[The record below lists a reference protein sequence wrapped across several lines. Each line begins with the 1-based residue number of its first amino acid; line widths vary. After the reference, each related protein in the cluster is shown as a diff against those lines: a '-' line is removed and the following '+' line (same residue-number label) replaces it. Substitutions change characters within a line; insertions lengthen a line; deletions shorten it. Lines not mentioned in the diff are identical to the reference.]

1 MVKQR
6 KTCEERELG
15 ALRCQPEIRQWRP
28 GCYSHSYWLQAKLW
42 EGERETREWREGGG
56 GADSGERECVD
67 SKSNSY
73 PFHLF
78 IAQYQEVLLVSH
90 GHPAPSVVKPRSKY
104 HCMEGRQK
112 ECQGLHQTKAPQKT
126 SGFPVVELVPWKNTL
141 LVLTS
146 ILHSLGG
153 CSLNHLGSLTY
164 YS

>member
-112 ECQGLHQTKAPQKT
+112 EWVDDTWNESRGPYTM
-126 SGFPVVELVPWKNTL
+126 FTL
-141 LVLTS
+141 WAQWLAR
-146 ILHSLGG
+146 
-153 CSLNHLGSLTY
+153 CWAHLRLL
-164 YS
+164 

>member
-6 KTCEERELG
+6 KICEEIELG
-15 ALRCQPEIRQWRP
+15 ALKCQPEIRQWRP

-42 EGERETREWREGGG
+42 EGERETWEWREGGG
-56 GADSGERECVD
+56 NADGGERECVD

-112 ECQGLHQTKAPQKT
+112 EWVDDARNESRDPYTMFTLWAQWLAQCRTHLH
-126 SGFPVVELVPWKNTL
+126 L
-141 LVLTS
+141 L
-146 ILHSLGG
+146 
-153 CSLNHLGSLTY
+153 
-164 YS
+164 

>member
-6 KTCEERELG
+6 KTLEEREHG
-15 ALRCQPEIRQWRP
+15 ALKCQPEIRQWKP
-28 GCYSHSYWLQAKLW
+28 GIAILTPIDYRLSFEKVGDTGQ
-42 EGERETREWREGGG
+42 WREGGG
-56 GADSGERECVD
+56 SADGGERECVD

-112 ECQGLHQTKAPQKT
+112 EWVDDARNESRDPYTMFTLWAQWLAQCRTHLH
-126 SGFPVVELVPWKNTL
+126 L
-141 LVLTS
+141 L
-146 ILHSLGG
+146 
-153 CSLNHLGSLTY
+153 
-164 YS
+164 